1 MLKQLIII
9 AIILLKFYAT
19 LCRSGNTIIV
29 DGNSGNQWKSNG
41 RQTNGPII
49 IKMNRKKGHESS
61 LIYIGGN
68 NGFKDNEKKIPHFI
82 PIPMKIP
89 VFHKTMS
96 ESMPKYLTQNNN
108 NNNNNNQYFPRIE
121 DHLMFEKTFYDYN
134 YRPELK
140 QQFWF

>member
-9 AIILLKFYAT
+9 AIILLKFYVIF
-19 LCRSGNTIIV
+19 CRSGNTIIV
-29 DGNSGNQWKSNG
+29 SGNPGNQWKSNG
-41 RQTNGPII
+41 LQTNGPII
-49 IKMNRKKGHESS
+49 IKMRGKKKHESS

-68 NGFKDNEKKIPHFI
+68 NEEKIPHFI
-82 PIPMKIP
+82 PIPIKIP
-89 VFHKTMS
+89 VFHKTIS

-108 NNNNNNQYFPRIE
+108 NNQYFPQIE
-121 DHLMFEKTFYDYN
+121 DHLMFEKTFYDFN